1 MTRPVFPVFAAE
13 GKNTIF
19 LLRLSELIFSR
30 RSAFF
35 YGILFDACLSVERR
49 IRDLPEKRFP
59 VVGTE

>member
-35 YGILFDACLSVERR
+35 TAFCLTLVYQW
-49 IRDLPEKRFP
+49 K
-59 VVGTE
+59 GG